1 MHPKT
6 AEAAR
11 TRTRSA
17 TARRQRSRR
26 VLWPLHSHA
35 LPLIAEDD
43 AVFVDALDDD
53 LTVER
58 LALDELSSAEED
70 HAVPRIGRPHQHFE
84 LELRHRVAELGAGV
98 GFRLRD
104 RKSTR
109 LNSSHGYI
117 S

>member
-53 LTVER
+53 LAVER

-84 LELRHRVAELGAGV
+84 LELRHRVEIGRASCRERV
-98 GFRLRD
+98 
-104 RKSTR
+104 
-109 LNSSHGYI
+109 
-117 S
+117 